1 MNKSFKLLKRSE
13 VGDTFTGRLFRWIG
27 IAILIPFLFVPA
39 LFIGAV
45 LVGIAAVILAI
56 VVALSIV
63 LIPVAILFRL
73 LRLV

>member
-13 VGDTFTGRLFRWIG
+13 VGDTFTGRIFRWIFYV
-27 IAILIPFLFVPA
+27 IALAFLFVPA
-39 LFIGAV
+39 LFVGGIV
-45 LVGIAAVILAI
+45 IGIAALILAI

-73 LRLV
+73 LKLV